1 MSGLGGVPGVYGT
14 WYHAEYGHVWTFM
27 GFPTYSDGTL
37 FVSAGLDTS
46 VPLLAAFVVVCVVEV
61 VLGVLLWMRRWS
73 GAALSLALLPLEFA
87 FWIGFGVAVW
97 PGGRDRPD
105 RGRAD
110 VVADPR
116 EGRRTPRLID

>member
-1 MSGLGGVPGVYGT
+1 
-14 WYHAEYGHVWTFM
+14 M
-27 GFPTYSDGTL
+27 GFPTYSAGTL

-87 FWIGFGVAVW
+87 FWIGFGLPFGPVAGIVRTAVVLTSW
-97 PGGRDRPD
+97 PT
-105 RGRAD
+105 
-110 VVADPR
+110 R
-116 EGRRTPRLID
+116 EEAAALHA